1 MTPLLFY
8 GCMTV
13 FSILLGLSISYNI
26 KFAKVILSIQSN
38 IEQSLDTLDEKYNT
52 ISKIL
57 EKPVFFDSVEVRQVL
72 TEMTSARD
80 SILYVANILG
90 DVESFD
96 IQDDDSMDVEQ

>member
-8 GCMTV
+8 GCMAA

-57 EKPVFFDSVEVRQVL
+57 EKPVFFDSIEVRQVL
-72 TEMTSARD
+72 TEITSARD

-96 IQDDDSMDVEQ
+96 IQDDDSMDVE